1 MSQPF
6 SIAIHGGAGT
16 ILREQMSDELKMGI
30 TEALEKSVLAGYQV
44 LKAGGDALD
53 AVVASVKV
61 MEDSSH
67 FNAGKGSVLTH
78 DEFVEMDASV
88 MHGSEMDA
96 GAIAGVRH
104 IKNPIELARD
114 VMLKS
119 DHVLLIGEG
128 AEKFAFE
135 HDYTFTEQ
143 DYFFTERRY
152 DQLQS
157 MKEKGIF
164 ALSEAKYD
172 EQQAEKYPD
181 DKKYGTVGAVAL
193 DQSGNLAAATSTG
206 GVTNKKYGRV
216 GDSPIIGAGTIAE
229 NGNVAVSTTSPIS
242 LAATFGISVD
252 FFSSGY
258 LDVSVPPVRLAALC
272 IHAAHH
278 MHERVVADV
287 GAAGPLQHAVNLRG
301 RHGGARKSHRAG
313 RRGGFA
319 CSPLEISRSVHV
331 L

>member
-16 ILREQMSDELKMGI
+16 ILRAQMSDELKMGI

-44 LKAGGDALD
+44 LQAGGDALD

-61 MEDSSH
+61 MEDSPH

-88 MHGSEMDA
+88 MHGRDMDA
-96 GAIAGVRH
+96 GAIAGIRH

-119 DHVLLIGEG
+119 EHVLLIGDG

-135 HDYTFTEQ
+135 HEYPFTEQ

-172 EQQAEKYPD
+172 EQQAPKYPD

-193 DQSGNLAAATSTG
+193 DQAGNLAAATSTG

-216 GDSPIIGAGTIAE
+216 GDSPIIGAGTMAE
-229 NGNVAVSTTSPIS
+229 NGNVAVSTTGMGEFF
-242 LAATFGISVD
+242 LRKMVAGDVAARMRYLKEDVHTACEAIIQGELKAMGGEGGLIAMDGQGDIHFAMNSSGMYRASVD
-252 FFSSGY
+252 TEGQVEVKIY
-258 LDVSVPPVRLAALC
+258 
-272 IHAAHH
+272 
-278 MHERVVADV
+278 ADD
-287 GAAGPLQHAVNLRG
+287 
-301 RHGGARKSHRAG
+301 
-313 RRGGFA
+313 
-319 CSPLEISRSVHV
+319 
-331 L
+331 